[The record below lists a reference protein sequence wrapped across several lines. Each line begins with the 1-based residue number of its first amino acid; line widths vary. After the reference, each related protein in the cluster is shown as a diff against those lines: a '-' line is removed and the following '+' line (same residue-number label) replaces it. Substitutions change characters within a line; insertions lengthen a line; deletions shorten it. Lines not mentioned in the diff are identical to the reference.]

1 MNISTGQKL
10 LTRKEFGKA
19 LDLFLNLKKNNVG
32 GIEVLFFLGLTYFEL
47 NNFDKSIY
55 YYNKF
60 LKKKPNSIL
69 ALYNLAFVKQS
80 VGKIEDA
87 KNIYLK
93 LLEIDKNKIRPY
105 YGLFTL
111 NHNFID
117 NKKFEVILNMK
128 NNYNHSPF
136 ENGIINYLLSKKEK
150 KEKNYFKE
158 IEYLN
163 SSHRLVFD
171 SKEIYNKSSQFYY
184 NKIISKFYDKINFSN
199 TDEKKFKNDEIIPIF
214 IIGLPRSGSTLVE
227 AIISSSSKN
236 IYSFGECHVIN
247 MSILDQIGSK
257 IYVKDFDNE
266 KFNFEINLKVLSDSI
281 LRRYEQYN
289 LSNNINNKIII
300 DKSLENFFNI
310 DMIKAVF
317 PKAKF
322 LHTFRNPFD
331 SIISIYQS
339 MLAELSWAHSIED
352 IVIYIDNYI
361 EIVNYYK
368 KKYPNEIMDI
378 ELELLTNN
386 SEHLSKEIYKFCG
399 LSWNSDVLNFYKR
412 ENLHSKTL
420 SFGQIRNKISKYD
433 KIKYQPYYNLIKNY
447 QKKFKWLNLN

>member
-1 MNISTGQKL
+1 MNILAGQKL
-10 LTRKEFGKA
+10 LTQKEFGKA

-32 GIEVLFFLGLTYFEL
+32 GNEILFFLGLTYFEL
-47 NNFDKSIY
+47 NHYNKSIY

-60 LKKKPNSIL
+60 LKKKPNSKL
-69 ALYNLAFVKQS
+69 ALYNMAFVKQS
-80 VGKIEDA
+80 IGRIEDA

-111 NHNFID
+111 NQNFID
-117 NKKFEVILNMK
+117 NEKFEVILNMK
-128 NNYNHSPF
+128 NNFNHSPF
-136 ENGIINYLLSKKEK
+136 EDGMINYLLSKKEK
-150 KEKNYFKE
+150 KNKNYLKE

-163 SSHRLVFD
+163 NSHRLVFD
-171 SKEIYNKSSQFYY
+171 SKKIYNKSSQFYY
-184 NKIISKFYDKINFSN
+184 NEIISKFYDKINFSN
-199 TDEKKFKNDEIIPIF
+199 NDEKKFKNDEIIPIF

-227 AIISSSSKN
+227 AILSSSSKN
-236 IYSFGECHVIN
+236 IHSFGESHIIN

-257 IYVKDFDNE
+257 IYTKNFDKD

-281 LRRYEQYN
+281 SRRYQQYN
-289 LSNNINNKIII
+289 LSKNINDKIII

-310 DMIKAVF
+310 DIIKAVF

-322 LHTFRNPFD
+322 LHTFRNTFD

-339 MLAELSWAHSIED
+339 MLAELSWTHSIED

-361 EIVNYYK
+361 KIVNYFK
-368 KKYPNEIMDI
+368 KKYPTEIMDI
-378 ELELLTNN
+378 ELEVLTND
-386 SEHLSKEIYKFCG
+386 SEKFSKEIYKFCE
-399 LSWNSDVLNFYKR
+399 LSWNSDVLKFYKR

-433 KIKYQPYYNLIKNY
+433 KTKYQPYYNLIKNY